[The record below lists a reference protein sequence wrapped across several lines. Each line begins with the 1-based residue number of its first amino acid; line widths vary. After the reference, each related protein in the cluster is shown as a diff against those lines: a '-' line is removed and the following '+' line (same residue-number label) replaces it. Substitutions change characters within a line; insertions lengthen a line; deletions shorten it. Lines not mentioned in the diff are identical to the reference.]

1 MFLASLLV
9 PLAVAAIVWLVQRL
23 RLPAF
28 LAIMATI
35 VVYGIA
41 ADMTFQ
47 SVGKAFGLG
56 FSSALE
62 QVGLLVVAGALA
74 GAAALRQP
82 LGTGTS
88 ATVGALAGLGST
100 AAGGLALLQP
110 AGQDAPRR
118 ALGLALTLLA
128 VSALVAPSPLAVAAA
143 SVMKTTATSML
154 VAALPVAVIAASLG
168 WWHVNRQIPAEKAE
182 APGRLGWAWL
192 AVLLPVALLVVQSVA
207 QMPHEPLGKGGARE
221 FYIGISKP
229 LMLAALAITLSVLF
243 AGRWQPSALSGRGWA
258 PLLLTVGAAG
268 GLARVFDETG
278 MAELLAEH
286 ALHPRFGLLTPFLA
300 AAIVKTMQGNS
311 LTAVLTAS
319 GMVEPML
326 PALGLDSASGRALA
340 AAAVGAGSMAI
351 CHVNDPFFWIAA
363 SMGRLS
369 PGRALM
375 VVSLGSAA
383 MAISALVVLAAVKQV
398 L

>member
-1 MFLASLLV
+1 MILASLLL
-9 PLAVAAIVWLVQRL
+9 PIAVAAIVFLVQRV

-28 LAIMATI
+28 LAMMAT
-35 VVYGIA
+35 VVIYGIA

-56 FSSALE
+56 FTAALE
-62 QVGLLVVAGALA
+62 QAGLLVVAGALVA
-74 GAAALRQP
+74 SVVLRTP

-88 ATVGALAGLGST
+88 AAAGALAGLGSSAT
-100 AAGGLALLQP
+100 GALALLQP
-110 AGQDAPRR
+110 AGQEAPRR

-128 VSALVAPSPLAVAAA
+128 VAALVAPSPLAVAAA
-143 SVMKTTATSML
+143 SVFKAEVWTAFMLAVPVAL
-154 VAALPVAVIAASLG
+154 VAAAVG
-168 WWHVNRQIPAEKAE
+168 WWHVARQVPSSKV
-182 APGRLGWAWL
+182 PGELTWAWF
-192 AVLLPVALLVVQSVA
+192 AVGIPIALLIVQSIA
-207 QMPHEPLGKGGARE
+207 QMPSEPLGKGGARE

-229 LMLAALAITLSVLF
+229 LMLTAIAITLAIVL
-243 AGRWQPSALSGRGWA
+243 ARRWEPSALVGRGWA
-258 PLLLTVGAAG
+258 PLLLTVGVSG

-278 MAELLAEH
+278 MAELLAEC
-286 ALHPRFGLLTPFLA
+286 ALHPRYGILTPFLA

-326 PALGLDSASGRALA
+326 PALGLDSATGRALA

-351 CHVNDPFFWIAA
+351 CHVNDPFFWIATHMA
-363 SMGRLS
+363 KLS
-369 PGRALM
+369 PGRGLY
-375 VVSLGSAA
+375 VISLGSVVMAA
-383 MAISALVVLAAVKQV
+383 GALVVIAALRQF

>member
-1 MFLASLLV
+1 MILASLLL
-9 PLAVAAIVWLVQRL
+9 PIAVAAIVFLVQRV
-23 RLPAF
+23 RLPVF
-28 LAIMATI
+28 LAIMGTV

-56 FSSALE
+56 FTTALE
-62 QVGLLVVAGALA
+62 QTGLLVVAGVLVS
-74 GAAALRQP
+74 GLVLRTP

-88 ATVGALAGLGST
+88 AAAGVVAGLGAS
-100 AAGGLALLQP
+100 ASAGLALLQP

-128 VSALVAPSPLAVAAA
+128 VAALMAPSPLAVAAA
-143 SVMKTTATSML
+143 SVMKADIRTEFMI
-154 VAALPVAVIAASLG
+154 ALPVAAVAVALG
-168 WWHVNRQIPAEKAE
+168 WWHVVRQVPSQPTE
-182 APGRLGWAWL
+182 GGLSWAWL
-192 AVLLPVALLVVQSVA
+192 CVGIPLVLLVLQSVA
-207 QMPHEPLGKGGARE
+207 QMPSEPLGKGGARE
-221 FYIGISKP
+221 FYVGISKP
-229 LMLAALAITLSVLF
+229 LMLTAIAITLAIVLARRWEPSVL
-243 AGRWQPSALSGRGWA
+243 AGRSWA
-258 PLLLTVGAAG
+258 PLLLAVGASG

-278 MAELLAEH
+278 MSELLAEH
-286 ALHPRFGLLTPFLA
+286 ALHPRYGVLTPFLA

-326 PALGLDSASGRALA
+326 PALGLDSASGRAIA

-363 SMGRLS
+363 HMGRLS
-369 PGRALM
+369 PGRALY
-375 VVSLGSAA
+375 VISLGSAV
-383 MAISALVVLAAVKQV
+383 MAIGALVVIAAIRQFI
-398 L
+398 

>member
-1 MFLASLLV
+1 MLLASLLL
-9 PLAVAAIVWLVQRL
+9 PIAVVAIVLLIQRL

-28 LAIMATI
+28 LAVMATV

-47 SVGKAFGLG
+47 SVGKAFSLG
-56 FSSALE
+56 FTASLE
-62 QVGLLVVAGALA
+62 QTGLLVVAGALA
-74 GAAALRQP
+74 ATLVLRQP

-88 ATVGALAGLGST
+88 AFVGALAGLGAS

-110 AGQDAPRR
+110 AGQEAPRR

-128 VSALVAPSPLAVAAA
+128 FSALVAPSPLGVAAA
-143 SVMKTTATSML
+143 SVMKTSNATMFVVAVP
-154 VAALPVAVIAASLG
+154 VAAIAALLG
-168 WWHVNRQIPAEKAE
+168 WWHVARQVPPSDV
-182 APGRLGWAWL
+182 PGRLDWAWL
-192 AVLLPVALLVVQSVA
+192 AIGIPVGLLVLQSVA
-207 QMPHEPLGKGGARE
+207 QMPSEPLGKGGARE

-229 LMLAALAITLSVLF
+229 LMLAAIAITLGVLF
-243 AGRWQPSALSGRGWA
+243 AGRWQPSALAGRSWA

-268 GLARVFDETG
+268 GLSRVFDETG

-286 ALHPRFGLLTPFLA
+286 ALQPRFGLLTPFLA

-326 PALGLDSASGRALA
+326 PALGLDSATGRALA

-363 SMGRLS
+363 ATSRLS
-369 PGRALM
+369 PGRALA
-375 VVSLGSAA
+375 VISLGSVVMSAG
-383 MAISALVVLAAVKQV
+383 ALVVLAAVKQF